1 MLGLVAGAEVAKAT
15 TTQEW
20 ILTGAA
26 IISAGGTFGAVFTA
40 LFFIPWKER
49 RRRPRLSVTFDGA
62 SEFDF
67 MVGVPT
73 QGRGCSHWVLPRVHN
88 EAGKDS
94 AINVEVV
101 FIEMRNVA
109 TNEPLQFENRCLEWS
124 GVGGTQL
131 TVAPGLYRHTTLL
144 FLMDPKAP
152 IASDGTEGCQAHVVV
167 KPDPGGDRSLL
178 SEGQYRARFAVTAS
192 NAETVAYEI
201 DVSYDGTWW
210 QGEEIRDHLVISEPR
225 RVKL

>member
-1 MLGLVAGAEVAKAT
+1 MLRLIAEVETAGGT

-26 IISAGGTFGAVFTA
+26 IISAIGTIGAVFTA
-40 LFFIPWKER
+40 LFLLPWKER
-49 RRRPRLSVTFDGA
+49 RRRPRLSVTFDSA

-73 QGRGCSHWVLPRVHN
+73 QGQGCSHWVLPRVHN
-88 EAGKDS
+88 ETRKDS
-94 AINVEVV
+94 AANVEVV
-101 FIEMRNVA
+101 FIEMRNLE
-109 TNEPLQFENRCLEWS
+109 TGEPLQFENRCLEWS

-131 TVAPGLYRHTTLL
+131 TIAPGLYRHTTLL

-152 IASDGTEGCQAHVVV
+152 IASDGAEGFQARVVV
-167 KPDPGGDRSLL
+167 KPEPGGERSAL
-178 SEGQYRARFAVTAS
+178 SKGRYRARFAVTAS

-201 DVSYDGTWW
+201 EVSYDGTWW
-210 QGEEIRDHLVISEPR
+210 RGEEVREHLVIGTPR
-225 RVKL
+225 KIKL

>member
-1 MLGLVAGAEVAKAT
+1 MLRLIAGAEVARAT

-26 IISAGGTFGAVFTA
+26 IISAVGTVGAVFTA
-40 LFFIPWKER
+40 LFLLPWKER

-73 QGRGCSHWVLPRVHN
+73 QGQGCSHWVLPRIHN

-94 AINVEVV
+94 AVNVEVV
-101 FIEMRNVA
+101 FIEMRDLA
-109 TNEPLQFENRCLEWS
+109 TGEPLQFENRCLEWS

-144 FLMDPKAP
+144 FLMDPESP
-152 IASDGTEGCQAHVVV
+152 IARDGTEGFQANVVV
-167 KPDPGGDRSLL
+167 KPDPSGGRSVLPK
-178 SEGQYRARFAVTAS
+178 GRYRARFAVTAS
-192 NAETVAYEI
+192 NAETVAYAI

-210 QGEEIRDHLVISEPR
+210 QGEEIRDHLVIGDLR
-225 RVKL
+225 KVKL